1 MQPGF
6 YPAAHPGVPPDSPP
20 DQIAKAFAGSLVAH
34 GILVAVALTSG
45 LWHLKNNDF
54 GSQNTSTGSVGVDIV
69 KSIPIPRREG
79 PVNPLANDTT
89 SVVPQAPE
97 PVVKLEKQVKA
108 QPENAIPIPDKIDKH
123 TKVVAEPKMQSLFRP
138 PEPYKSNQVYS
149 NVPQAAN
156 TPMFGMQ
163 GSAGID
169 LGKESVL
176 GTRYGAWTSLMR
188 DRIAQHWNR
197 SNLHSLPSQKCA
209 VSVTMAKSGTVTNVQ
224 ISQPSGDYLLD
235 TSAKRAVLDAN
246 PLPSLPPQFT
256 GNEVTFTVWFQ
267 LQ

>member
-6 YPAAHPGVPPDSPP
+6 YPASHPGVPPDSFG
-20 DQIAKAFAGSLVAH
+20 KAFAGSLVAH
-34 GILVAVALTSG
+34 GILVAIALTSG
-45 LWHLKNNDF
+45 LWHLKKNDF
-54 GSQNTSTGSVGVDIV
+54 GSQNTSTGAVGVDIV

-97 PVVKLEKQVKA
+97 PIVKVEKQVKA
-108 QPENAIPIPDKIDKH
+108 QPENAIPIPDKVDKH
-123 TKVVAEPKMQSLFRP
+123 RKVVAEPKVQSLFRP

-149 NVPQAAN
+149 HVPQ
-156 TPMFGMQ
+156 TVVSPMFGMQ

-169 LGKESVL
+169 LGKDSVL
-176 GTRYGAWTSLMR
+176 GTRYGAWTNLMR

-197 SNLHSLPSQKCA
+197 SNLHSSQKCA
-209 VSVTMAKSGTVTNVQ
+209 VSFTIARSGTVTNVHV
-224 ISQPSGDYLLD
+224 SQPSGDSLLN
-235 TSAKRAVLDAN
+235 TSAERAVLDAN
-246 PLPSLPPQFT
+246 PLPSLPLQFP
-256 GNEVTFTVWFQ
+256 GNDVTVEVWFQ

>member
-6 YPAAHPGVPPDSPP
+6 HHPAHAGVPPDPV
-20 DQIAKAFAGSLVAH
+20 ARAFAGSLVTH
-34 GILVAVALTSG
+34 GIVVALLVSG
-45 LWHLKNNDF
+45 LLHLKKNDF

-79 PVNPLANDTT
+79 PVNPLANDTN
-89 SVVPQAPE
+89 SVAPQAPD

-108 QPENAIPIPDKIDKH
+108 QPEKAIPIPDKIDKR

-149 NVPQAAN
+149 HVPQAMN
-156 TPMFGMQ
+156 SPMFGMK

-169 LGKESVL
+169 LGKESIL
-176 GTRYGAWTSLMR
+176 GTKYGAWTNLMR
-188 DRIAQHWNR
+188 DRIAEHWNK

-209 VSVTMAKSGTVTNVQ
+209 VSFTIARSGTVTNVQ
-224 ISQPSGDYLLD
+224 ISEPSGDYLLD

-246 PLPSLPPQFT
+246 PLPSLPPQFP
-256 GNEVTFTVWFQ
+256 GNDVTVQVWFQ

>member
-1 MQPGF
+1 MQPGY
-6 YPAAHPGVPPDSPP
+6 YPASHPGVPPDSLG
-20 DQIAKAFAGSLVAH
+20 KAFAGSLVTH
-34 GILVAVALTSG
+34 GIVVAIALASG
-45 LWHLKNNDF
+45 LWHLTKNDF
-54 GSQNTSTGSVGVDIV
+54 GSPNASTGSVGVDIV

-79 PVNPLANDTT
+79 PINPLANDTT

-97 PVVKLEKQVKA
+97 PVVKVEKQVKA

-123 TKVVAEPKMQSLFRP
+123 RKVVAQPKVQSLFRP
-138 PEPYKSNQVYS
+138 PEPYRNNQVYS
-149 NVPQAAN
+149 QVPQAAVS
-156 TPMFGMQ
+156 PMYGIK

-169 LGKESVL
+169 LGQDSVL
-176 GTRYGAWTSLMR
+176 GTRFGAWTTLMR

-209 VSVTMAKSGTVTNVQ
+209 VSLTIARNGTVSNVH

-246 PLPSLPPQFT
+246 PLPSLPPQLP
-256 GNEVTFTVWFQ
+256 GNDVTVQVWFQ